1 MSLLKWKKLAKQKTE
16 LGNKINF
23 VHDTILKKQLGE
35 KTSQESFQKAFK
47 PITTKLD
54 EVAFRNLN
62 IPRLTKKRGKKLGVP
77 DYGIALEDED
87 IPDYGLDD
95 FFDEGLVP
103 ENKKQIVPKPPT
115 YEESLKDI
123 LEGKKQIY
131 VDPQY
136 FPEGP
141 QDMPPKYEEDEEID
155 YALNVEDE
163 AIALKEAEEAAEAEE
178 AEEVSANRI
187 LDHLKLSN
195 YDDIEKQLNQPE
207 MTPLMSRN
215 FLNRKV
221 KDAKIERNRLNGL
234 KAQVTHKYNKGEMSK
249 AERALQ
255 NKGIDDVRVVLNQYI
270 KYQEIQAKMFDD
282 QMKKGSGL
290 KKKKRGGNIVFFN
303 DVKQLLKKLELIV
316 GEILAGNT
324 SIEMRN
330 TGVAILD
337 MLLKTS
343 KINKAQHEKLYKT
356 YFKI

>member
-35 KTSQESFQKAFK
+35 KTSQESLQKVFK

-54 EVAFRNLN
+54 DVAFRNLN
-62 IPRLTKKRGKKLGVP
+62 IPRLKKRGRNRGVP
-77 DYGIALEDED
+77 DYAVGVEDED
-87 IPDYGLDD
+87 GGIPDYGLDD

-136 FPEGP
+136 FPEEP
-141 QDMPPKYEEDEEID
+141 QDLPPEYEEDEEID
-155 YALNVEDE
+155 YALDDEDS
-163 AIALKEAEEAAEAEE
+163 
-178 AEEVSANRI
+178 VNMI
-187 LDHLKLSN
+187 LDDLGLSN
-195 YDDIEKQLNQPE
+195 YDDIEKQLERPE
-207 MTPLMSRN
+207 MPKKQIKPFLKKKLEAANHKRN
-215 FLNRKV
+215 QLKGRKT
-221 KDAKIERNRLNGL
+221 
-234 KAQVTHKYNKGEMSK
+234 QVSQAYNKGKIGEAEK
-249 AERALQ
+249 TLKYKKIDNERA
-255 NKGIDDVRVVLNQYI
+255 VLNQFI
-270 KYQEIQAKMFDD
+270 KHYENKL
-282 QMKKGSGL
+282 KEGSGL
-290 KKKKRGGNIVFFN
+290 KKRGGNIVFFN
-303 DVKQLLKKLELIV
+303 DAKQLLKKLELIV
-316 GEILAGNT
+316 GEISAGNT

-356 YFKI
+356 YFKV

>member
-35 KTSQESFQKAFK
+35 KTSQESLQKVFK

-54 EVAFRNLN
+54 DVAFRNLN
-62 IPRLTKKRGKKLGVP
+62 IPRLKKRGRNRGVP
-77 DYGIALEDED
+77 DYAVGVEDED
-87 IPDYGLDD
+87 GGIPDYGLDD

-136 FPEGP
+136 FPEEP
-141 QDMPPKYEEDEEID
+141 QDMPPEYEEDEEID
-155 YALNVEDE
+155 YALDEED
-163 AIALKEAEEAAEAEE
+163 
-178 AEEVSANRI
+178 SANMI
-187 LDHLKLSN
+187 LDELDLSN

-207 MTPLMSRN
+207 MTPRKIKRYIDKKLTDANIKRN
-215 FLNRKV
+215 Q
-221 KDAKIERNRLNGL
+221 L
-234 KAQVTHKYNKGEMSK
+234 KGYKSQVSQAYNKGKTSEAQKTMDYK
-249 AERALQ
+249 RIDNARA
-255 NKGIDDVRVVLNQYI
+255 VLNQYI
-270 KYQEIQAKMFDD
+270 KHYENKVKM
-282 QMKKGSGL
+282 MKGSGI
-290 KKKKRGGNIVFFN
+290 KKRGGNIVFFN
-303 DVKQLLKKLELIV
+303 DVKQLLKKLELII

-324 SIEMRN
+324 SIKMRN

-356 YFKI
+356 YFKV

>member
-1 MSLLKWKKLAKQKTE
+1 MNGKNLQSKKTE

-23 VHDTILKKQLGE
+23 IHDTILKNQLGE
-35 KTSQESFQKAFK
+35 KTSQETFQKVFK

-54 EVAFRNLN
+54 EVALRNLN
-62 IPRLTKKRGKKLGVP
+62 IPRLIKKRGKKLGVP
-77 DYGIALEDED
+77 DYAVNIEDED
-87 IPDYGLDD
+87 GGVPDYGLDD

-136 FPEGP
+136 FPEEP
-141 QDMPPKYEEDEEID
+141 QDLPPEYEEDEEID
-155 YALNVEDE
+155 YALDEED
-163 AIALKEAEEAAEAEE
+163 
-178 AEEVSANRI
+178 SANMI
-187 LDHLKLSN
+187 LDELELSN

-207 MTPLMSRN
+207 MTPKKSKKYVNKKL
-215 FLNRKV
+215 
-221 KDAKIERNRLNGL
+221 KDAEFRRNQL
-234 KAQVTHKYNKGEMSK
+234 KGYKSNISKDYNKGKIGEAQKTMDYK
-249 AERALQ
+249 RIDNARA
-255 NKGIDDVRVVLNQYI
+255 VLNQYI
-270 KYQEIQAKMFDD
+270 KHYGNIVKM
-282 QMKKGSGL
+282 MEGSGL
-290 KKKKRGGNIVFFN
+290 KKRGGNIVFFN
-303 DVKQLLKKLELIV
+303 DVKQLFKKLELIV

-337 MLLKTS
+337 MLLKSST
-343 KINKAQHEKLYKT
+343 INKAQHEKLYKT

>member
-23 VHDTILKKQLGE
+23 VHDTILKNQLGE

-54 EVAFRNLN
+54 DVVFRNLN
-62 IPRLTKKRGKKLGVP
+62 IPRLTKKLGVP
-77 DYGIALEDED
+77 DYGIAIEDED

-95 FFDEGLVP
+95 FFDEGLGP
-103 ENKKQIVPKPPT
+103 ENEKQIVPKPPT

-131 VDPQY
+131 VNPQY
-136 FPEGP
+136 FPEEP
-141 QDMPPKYEEDEEID
+141 QDMPPEYEEDEEID
-155 YALNVEDE
+155 YALDEED
-163 AIALKEAEEAAEAEE
+163 
-178 AEEVSANRI
+178 SANMI
-187 LDHLKLSN
+187 LDDLDLSN
-195 YDDIEKQLNQPE
+195 YDDIEKQINQPE
-207 MTPLMSRN
+207 MTQKKIKLYVN
-215 FLNRKV
+215 KKL
-221 KDAKIERNRLNGL
+221 KDAEFRRNQL
-234 KAQVTHKYNKGEMSK
+234 KGYKTNVSKDYNKGKISEAQKTMDYK
-249 AERALQ
+249 RIDNARA
-255 NKGIDDVRVVLNQYI
+255 VLNQFI
-270 KYQEIQAKMFDD
+270 KHYENKVKM
-282 QMKKGSGL
+282 MEGSGL
-290 KKKKRGGNIVFFN
+290 KKRGGNIVFFN
-303 DVKQLLKKLELIV
+303 NVKQLLKKLELIV

>member
-1 MSLLKWKKLAKQKTE
+1 MSLLEWKKLAKQKTE

-23 VHDTILKKQLGE
+23 VHDTILKNQLGE
-35 KTSQESFQKAFK
+35 KTSQESLQKVFK

-54 EVAFRNLN
+54 DVAFMNLN
-62 IPRLTKKRGKKLGVP
+62 IPRLKKRGRNRGVP
-77 DYGIALEDED
+77 DYAVGVEDED
-87 IPDYGLDD
+87 GGIPDYGLDD

-115 YEESLKDI
+115 YKESLKDV

-136 FPEGP
+136 FPEEP
-141 QDMPPKYEEDEEID
+141 QDLPPEYEEDEEID
-155 YALNVEDE
+155 YALDEED
-163 AIALKEAEEAAEAEE
+163 
-178 AEEVSANRI
+178 SDNMI
-187 LDHLKLSN
+187 LDDLGLSN

-207 MTPLMSRN
+207 MTP
-215 FLNRKV
+215 RKTKRYIDIKL
-221 KDAKIERNRLNGL
+221 KDAMKVRNQL
-234 KAQVTHKYNKGEMSK
+234 KGRKSQASQAYNKGNLNE
-249 AERALQ
+249 AEKTLVFKILD
-255 NKGIDDVRVVLNQYI
+255 NERVVVNQYI
-270 KYQEIQAKMFDD
+270 KHYENKVKTME
-282 QMKKGSGL
+282 GSGL
-290 KKKKRGGNIVFFN
+290 KKRGGNIVFFN

-316 GEILAGNT
+316 GEISAGNT

>member
-23 VHDTILKKQLGE
+23 VHDTILKNQLGE
-35 KTSQESFQKAFK
+35 KTSQESLQKVFK

-54 EVAFRNLN
+54 DVAFMNLN
-62 IPRLTKKRGKKLGVP
+62 IPRLKKRGRNRGVP
-77 DYGIALEDED
+77 DYAVGVEDED
-87 IPDYGLDD
+87 GGIPDYGLDD

-103 ENKKQIVPKPPT
+103 ENKKQIVPKPPA

-136 FPEGP
+136 FPEEP
-141 QDMPPKYEEDEEID
+141 QDLPPEYEEDEEID
-155 YALNVEDE
+155 YALDEED
-163 AIALKEAEEAAEAEE
+163 
-178 AEEVSANRI
+178 SANMI
-187 LDHLKLSN
+187 LDELELSN
-195 YDDIEKQLNQPE
+195 YDDIEKQIIQPE
-207 MTPLMSRN
+207 MTP
-215 FLNRKV
+215 RKIKKYIDKKL
-221 KDAKIERNRLNGL
+221 KDAIKVRNQL
-234 KAQVTHKYNKGEMSK
+234 KGRKSQASQAYNKGNLNE
-249 AERALQ
+249 AEKTIVFKILDNER
-255 NKGIDDVRVVLNQYI
+255 DVLNQYI
-270 KYQEIQAKMFDD
+270 KHYGNKVKTME
-282 QMKKGSGL
+282 GSGL
-290 KKKKRGGNIVFFN
+290 KKRGGNIVFFN

-316 GEILAGNT
+316 GEISAGNT

>member
-35 KTSQESFQKAFK
+35 KTSQESLQKVFK

-54 EVAFRNLN
+54 DVAFRNLN
-62 IPRLTKKRGKKLGVP
+62 IPRLKKRGRNRGVP
-77 DYGIALEDED
+77 DYAVGVEDED
-87 IPDYGLDD
+87 GGIPDYGLDD

-136 FPEGP
+136 FPEEP
-141 QDMPPKYEEDEEID
+141 QDLPPEYEEDEEID
-155 YALNVEDE
+155 YALDEED
-163 AIALKEAEEAAEAEE
+163 
-178 AEEVSANRI
+178 SANMI
-187 LDHLKLSN
+187 LDDLGLSN
-195 YDDIEKQLNQPE
+195 YDDIEKQLERPE
-207 MTPLMSRN
+207 MPKKQIKPFLKKKVEAANHKRN
-215 FLNRKV
+215 QLKGRKS
-221 KDAKIERNRLNGL
+221 
-234 KAQVTHKYNKGEMSK
+234 QVSQEYNKGKIGE
-249 AERALQ
+249 AEKTL
-255 NKGIDDVRVVLNQYI
+255 KYKKIDNERVVLNQYI
-270 KYQEIQAKMFDD
+270 KHYENKL
-282 QMKKGSGL
+282 KEGSGL
-290 KKKKRGGNIVFFN
+290 KKRGGNIVFFN
-303 DVKQLLKKLELIV
+303 DAKQLLKKLELIV
-316 GEILAGNT
+316 GEISAGNT

>member
-1 MSLLKWKKLAKQKTE
+1 MSLLEWKKLAKQKTE

-23 VHDTILKKQLGE
+23 VHDTILKNQLGE
-35 KTSQESFQKAFK
+35 KTSQESLQKVFK

-54 EVAFRNLN
+54 DVAFRNLN
-62 IPRLTKKRGKKLGVP
+62 IPRLKKRGRNRGVP
-77 DYGIALEDED
+77 DYAVGVEDED
-87 IPDYGLDD
+87 GGIPDYGLDD

-103 ENKKQIVPKPPT
+103 ENKKQIVPKPPA

-123 LEGKKQIY
+123 LEGNKQIY

-136 FPEGP
+136 FPEEP
-141 QDMPPKYEEDEEID
+141 QDLPPEYEEDDEID
-155 YALNVEDE
+155 YALDEED
-163 AIALKEAEEAAEAEE
+163 
-178 AEEVSANRI
+178 SANMI
-187 LDHLKLSN
+187 LDELELSN

-207 MTPLMSRN
+207 MTP
-215 FLNRKV
+215 RKIKRYIDKKL
-221 KDAKIERNRLNGL
+221 KDAEFRRNQL
-234 KAQVTHKYNKGEMSK
+234 KGYKSNISKDYNKGKIGEAQKTMDYK
-249 AERALQ
+249 RIDNARA
-255 NKGIDDVRVVLNQYI
+255 VLNQYI
-270 KYQEIQAKMFDD
+270 KHYANKVKTME
-282 QMKKGSGL
+282 GSGL
-290 KKKKRGGNIVFFN
+290 KKRGRNIVFFN

>member
-1 MSLLKWKKLAKQKTE
+1 MS
-16 LGNKINF
+16 
-23 VHDTILKKQLGE
+23 KKQLGE
-35 KTSQESFQKAFK
+35 KTSQESLQKVFK

-54 EVAFRNLN
+54 DVAFRNLN
-62 IPRLTKKRGKKLGVP
+62 IPRLKKRGRNRGVP
-77 DYGIALEDED
+77 DYAVGVEDED
-87 IPDYGLDD
+87 GGIPDYGLDD

-136 FPEGP
+136 FPEEP
-141 QDMPPKYEEDEEID
+141 QDLPPEYEEDEEID
-155 YALNVEDE
+155 YALDEED
-163 AIALKEAEEAAEAEE
+163 
-178 AEEVSANRI
+178 SANMI
-187 LDHLKLSN
+187 LDELDLSN

-207 MTPLMSRN
+207 MTPRKIKRYIDKKLTDANIKRN
-215 FLNRKV
+215 Q
-221 KDAKIERNRLNGL
+221 L
-234 KAQVTHKYNKGEMSK
+234 KGYKSQVSQAYNKGKISEAQKTMDYK
-249 AERALQ
+249 RIDNARA
-255 NKGIDDVRVVLNQYI
+255 VLNQYI
-270 KYQEIQAKMFDD
+270 KHYENKVETIQ
-282 QMKKGSGL
+282 GSGI
-290 KKKKRGGNIVFFN
+290 KKRGGNIVFFN

-343 KINKAQHEKLYKT
+343 TLNKAQHEKLYKT

>member
-35 KTSQESFQKAFK
+35 KTSQESLQKVFK

-54 EVAFRNLN
+54 DVAFRNLN
-62 IPRLTKKRGKKLGVP
+62 IPRLKKRGRNRGVP
-77 DYGIALEDED
+77 DYAVGVEDED
-87 IPDYGLDD
+87 GGIPDYGLDD

-136 FPEGP
+136 FPEEP
-141 QDMPPKYEEDEEID
+141 QDLPPEYEEDEEID
-155 YALNVEDE
+155 YALDEED
-163 AIALKEAEEAAEAEE
+163 
-178 AEEVSANRI
+178 SDNMI
-187 LDHLKLSN
+187 LDELELSN
-195 YDDIEKQLNQPE
+195 YDDIEKQINQPE
-207 MTPLMSRN
+207 MTQRKIKKYVNKKLKEAEFKRN
-215 FLNRKV
+215 QLKGYKTNV
-221 KDAKIERNRLNGL
+221 SKD
-234 KAQVTHKYNKGEMSK
+234 YNKGKINEAQK
-249 AERALQ
+249 TLDYKRIDNARA
-255 NKGIDDVRVVLNQYI
+255 VLNQYI
-270 KYQEIQAKMFDD
+270 KHYENKL
-282 QMKKGSGL
+282 KEGSGL
-290 KKKKRGGNIVFFN
+290 KKRGGNIVFFN
-303 DVKQLLKKLELIV
+303 DAKQLLKKLELIV
-316 GEILAGNT
+316 GEISAGNT

>member
-1 MSLLKWKKLAKQKTE
+1 M
-16 LGNKINF
+16 
-23 VHDTILKKQLGE
+23 GE

-77 DYGIALEDED
+77 DYAVNIEDEYGG

-103 ENKKQIVPKPPT
+103 ENEKQIVPKPPT

-131 VDPQY
+131 VDPQ
-136 FPEGP
+136 
-141 QDMPPKYEEDEEID
+141 DMPPEYEEDEEID
-155 YALNVEDE
+155 YALDEEDSVN
-163 AIALKEAEEAAEAEE
+163 I
-178 AEEVSANRI
+178 I
-187 LDHLKLSN
+187 LDELKLSN
-195 YDDIEKQLNQPE
+195 YDDIEKQINQPE
-207 MTPLMSRN
+207 MTPRKIEKY
-215 FLNRKV
+215 LNKKL
-221 KDAKIERNRLNGL
+221 KDADFRRNQL
-234 KAQVTHKYNKGEMSK
+234 KGRKTQVLQAFNKGKIGEAQKTMDYK
-249 AERALQ
+249 R
-255 NKGIDDVRVVLNQYI
+255 IDNARVVLNQYI
-270 KYQEIQAKMFDD
+270 KHYGNKVKM
-282 QMKKGSGL
+282 KEGSGL
-290 KKKKRGGNIVFFN
+290 KKRGGNIVFFN

-316 GEILAGNT
+316 GEISAGNT

>member
-1 MSLLKWKKLAKQKTE
+1 MSLLEWKKLAKQKTE

-23 VHDTILKKQLGE
+23 IHDTILKNQLGE
-35 KTSQESFQKAFK
+35 KISQESFQKVFK

-54 EVAFRNLN
+54 DVAFRNLN
-62 IPRLTKKRGKKLGVP
+62 IPRLTKKRVVP

-136 FPEGP
+136 FPEEP
-141 QDMPPKYEEDEEID
+141 QDMMPPEYEEDEEID
-155 YALNVEDE
+155 YALDEED
-163 AIALKEAEEAAEAEE
+163 
-178 AEEVSANRI
+178 SADMI
-187 LDHLKLSN
+187 LDDLELSN
-195 YDDIEKQLNQPE
+195 YDNIEKQLNLPE
-207 MTPLMSRN
+207 MTPKKSKKY
-215 FLNRKV
+215 LNKKV
-221 KDAKIERNRLNGL
+221 KDAEFRRNQL
-234 KAQVTHKYNKGEMSK
+234 KGYKSNISKDYNKGKIGEAQKTMDYK
-249 AERALQ
+249 RIDNARA
-255 NKGIDDVRVVLNQYI
+255 VLNQYI
-270 KYQEIQAKMFDD
+270 KHYTNKVKTME
-282 QMKKGSGL
+282 GSGL
-290 KKKKRGGNIVFFN
+290 KKRGGNIVFFN

-316 GEILAGNT
+316 GEISAGNT

>member
-35 KTSQESFQKAFK
+35 KTSQESLQKVFK

-54 EVAFRNLN
+54 DVAFMNLN
-62 IPRLTKKRGKKLGVP
+62 IPQLKKRGRNRGVP
-77 DYGIALEDED
+77 DYAVGVEDED
-87 IPDYGLDD
+87 GGIPDYGLDD

-136 FPEGP
+136 FPEEP
-141 QDMPPKYEEDEEID
+141 QDLPPEYEEDEEID
-155 YALNVEDE
+155 YALDDEDS
-163 AIALKEAEEAAEAEE
+163 
-178 AEEVSANRI
+178 VNMI
-187 LDHLKLSN
+187 LDDLGLSN
-195 YDDIEKQLNQPE
+195 YDDIEKQLERPE
-207 MTPLMSRN
+207 MPKKQIKPFLKKKLEAANHKRN
-215 FLNRKV
+215 QLKGRKT
-221 KDAKIERNRLNGL
+221 
-234 KAQVTHKYNKGEMSK
+234 QVSQAYNKGKIGEAEK
-249 AERALQ
+249 TLKYKKIDNERA
-255 NKGIDDVRVVLNQYI
+255 VLNQYI
-270 KYQEIQAKMFDD
+270 KHYENKL
-282 QMKKGSGL
+282 KKGSGL
-290 KKKKRGGNIVFFN
+290 KKRGGNIVFFN
-303 DVKQLLKKLELIV
+303 DAKQLLKKLELIV
-316 GEILAGNT
+316 GEISAGNT

>member
-1 MSLLKWKKLAKQKTE
+1 MSLLEWKKLAKQKTE

-23 VHDTILKKQLGE
+23 VHDTILKNQLGE
-35 KTSQESFQKAFK
+35 KISQESFQKVFK

-54 EVAFRNLN
+54 DVAFRNLN
-62 IPRLTKKRGKKLGVP
+62 IPRLKKRGRNRGVP
-77 DYGIALEDED
+77 DYAVGVEDED
-87 IPDYGLDD
+87 GGIPDYGLDD
-95 FFDEGLVP
+95 FFDEGLAP

-136 FPEGP
+136 FPVKKP
-141 QDMPPKYEEDEEID
+141 KDLPPEYEEDEEID
-155 YALNVEDE
+155 YALDEED
-163 AIALKEAEEAAEAEE
+163 
-178 AEEVSANRI
+178 SDNMI
-187 LDHLKLSN
+187 LDDLKLSN
-195 YDDIEKQLNQPE
+195 YDDIEKQINLPE
-207 MTPLMSRN
+207 MTQLKIKKYVN
-215 FLNRKV
+215 KKL
-221 KDAKIERNRLNGL
+221 KDAEFRRNQL
-234 KAQVTHKYNKGEMSK
+234 KGRKSQVSQAYNKGKIGEAQKTMQYK
-249 AERALQ
+249 R
-255 NKGIDDVRVVLNQYI
+255 IDNASAVLNQYI
-270 KYQEIQAKMFDD
+270 QHYVNKVKTME
-282 QMKKGSGL
+282 GSGL
-290 KKKKRGGNIVFFN
+290 KKRGGNIVFFN

-316 GEILAGNT
+316 GEISAGNT

>member
-1 MSLLKWKKLAKQKTE
+1 MSLLEWKKLAKQKTE

-35 KTSQESFQKAFK
+35 KTSQESLQKVFK

-54 EVAFRNLN
+54 DVAFRNLN
-62 IPRLTKKRGKKLGVP
+62 IPRLKKRGRNRGVP
-77 DYGIALEDED
+77 DYAVGVEDED
-87 IPDYGLDD
+87 GGIPDYGLDD

-136 FPEGP
+136 FPEEP
-141 QDMPPKYEEDEEID
+141 QDLPPEYEEDEEID
-155 YALNVEDE
+155 YALDEED
-163 AIALKEAEEAAEAEE
+163 
-178 AEEVSANRI
+178 SANMI
-187 LDHLKLSN
+187 LDDLGLSN
-195 YDDIEKQLNQPE
+195 YDDIEKQLERPE
-207 MTPLMSRN
+207 MPKKQIKPFLKKKVEAANHKRN
-215 FLNRKV
+215 QLKGRKS
-221 KDAKIERNRLNGL
+221 
-234 KAQVTHKYNKGEMSK
+234 QVSQEYNKGKIGE
-249 AERALQ
+249 AEKTL
-255 NKGIDDVRVVLNQYI
+255 KYKKIDNERVVLNQYI
-270 KYQEIQAKMFDD
+270 KHYENKVKTME
-282 QMKKGSGL
+282 GSGL
-290 KKKKRGGNIVFFN
+290 KKRGGNIVFFN
-303 DVKQLLKKLELIV
+303 DAKQLLKKLELIV

>member
-23 VHDTILKKQLGE
+23 VHDTILKNQLGE
-35 KTSQESFQKAFK
+35 KISQESFQKAFK

-54 EVAFRNLN
+54 DVAFRNLN

-103 ENKKQIVPKPPT
+103 ENEKQIVPKPPT
-115 YEESLKDI
+115 YEESLQDI
-123 LEGKKQIY
+123 LE
-131 VDPQY
+131 
-136 FPEGP
+136 
-141 QDMPPKYEEDEEID
+141 DMPPEYEEDEEID
-155 YALNVEDE
+155 YALDEED
-163 AIALKEAEEAAEAEE
+163 
-178 AEEVSANRI
+178 SANMI
-187 LDHLKLSN
+187 LDDLGLSN
-195 YDDIEKQLNQPE
+195 YDAIEKQLNQPE
-207 MTPLMSRN
+207 MTQ
-215 FLNRKV
+215 RKIKKYV
-221 KDAKIERNRLNGL
+221 NKKLKDAEFKRNQLKGHKTQVSRAYIKGKIGE
-234 KAQVTHKYNKGEMSK
+234 AQKTMDYKRIDN
-249 AERALQ
+249 ARA
-255 NKGIDDVRVVLNQYI
+255 VLNQYI
-270 KYQEIQAKMFDD
+270 QHYANKVKTME
-282 QMKKGSGL
+282 GSGL
-290 KKKKRGGNIVFFN
+290 KKRGGNIVFFN

-356 YFKI
+356 YFKV

>member
-1 MSLLKWKKLAKQKTE
+1 MSLLEWKKLAKQKTE

-23 VHDTILKKQLGE
+23 VHDTILKNQLGE
-35 KTSQESFQKAFK
+35 KTSQESLQKVFK

-54 EVAFRNLN
+54 DVAFRNLN
-62 IPRLTKKRGKKLGVP
+62 IPRLKKRGRNRGVP
-77 DYGIALEDED
+77 DYAVDAEDED
-87 IPDYGLDD
+87 GGIPDYGLDD

-123 LEGKKQIY
+123 LEGEKQIY

-136 FPEGP
+136 FPVKP
-141 QDMPPKYEEDEEID
+141 QDLLPEYEEDEEID
-155 YALNVEDE
+155 YALDEED
-163 AIALKEAEEAAEAEE
+163 
-178 AEEVSANRI
+178 SDNMI
-187 LDHLKLSN
+187 LDDLELSN

-207 MTPLMSRN
+207 MTPQKSKKYIN
-215 FLNRKV
+215 KKV
-221 KDAKIERNRLNGL
+221 KDAEFRRNQL
-234 KAQVTHKYNKGEMSK
+234 KGYKSNISKDYNKGKIGEAQKTMDYK
-249 AERALQ
+249 R
-255 NKGIDDVRVVLNQYI
+255 IDNASAVLNQYI
-270 KYQEIQAKMFDD
+270 KHYANKVKTM
-282 QMKKGSGL
+282 KGSGL
-290 KKKKRGGNIVFFN
+290 KKRGGNIVFFN

-316 GEILAGNT
+316 GEISAGNT

>member
-1 MSLLKWKKLAKQKTE
+1 MSLLEWKKLAKQKTE

-23 VHDTILKKQLGE
+23 VHDTILKNQLGE
-35 KTSQESFQKAFK
+35 KTSQESLQKVFK

-54 EVAFRNLN
+54 DVAFMNLN
-62 IPRLTKKRGKKLGVP
+62 IPRLKKRGRNRGVP
-77 DYGIALEDED
+77 DYAVGVEDED
-87 IPDYGLDD
+87 GGIPDYGLDD

-136 FPEGP
+136 FPEE
-141 QDMPPKYEEDEEID
+141 PPEYEEDEEID
-155 YALNVEDE
+155 YALDEED
-163 AIALKEAEEAAEAEE
+163 
-178 AEEVSANRI
+178 SANMI
-187 LDHLKLSN
+187 LDELELSN

-207 MTPLMSRN
+207 MTPRKIKRYIDKKLTDANIKRN
-215 FLNRKV
+215 Q
-221 KDAKIERNRLNGL
+221 L
-234 KAQVTHKYNKGEMSK
+234 KGYKSQVSQAYNKGKISEAQKTMDYK
-249 AERALQ
+249 RIDNARA
-255 NKGIDDVRVVLNQYI
+255 VLNQYI
-270 KYQEIQAKMFDD
+270 KHYENKVETIQ
-282 QMKKGSGL
+282 GSGI
-290 KKKKRGGNIVFFN
+290 KKRGGNIVFFN

-316 GEILAGNT
+316 GEISAGNT

>member
-1 MSLLKWKKLAKQKTE
+1 MSLLEWKKLAKQKTE

-23 VHDTILKKQLGE
+23 VHNTILKNQLGE
-35 KTSQESFQKAFK
+35 KTSQESLQKVFK

-54 EVAFRNLN
+54 DVAFRNLN
-62 IPRLTKKRGKKLGVP
+62 IPRLKKRGKKLGVP
-77 DYGIALEDED
+77 DYAVGVEDED
-87 IPDYGLDD
+87 GGIPNYGLDD

-136 FPEGP
+136 FPEEP
-141 QDMPPKYEEDEEID
+141 QDMPPEYEEDEEID
-155 YALNVEDE
+155 YALDEED
-163 AIALKEAEEAAEAEE
+163 
-178 AEEVSANRI
+178 SANMI
-187 LDHLKLSN
+187 LDDLELSN
-195 YDDIEKQLNQPE
+195 YDDIEKQINLPE
-207 MTPLMSRN
+207 MTPRKIEKY
-215 FLNRKV
+215 LNKKL
-221 KDAKIERNRLNGL
+221 KDADFRRNQL
-234 KAQVTHKYNKGEMSK
+234 KGRKSQVSQAYNKGKIGEAQKTMDYK
-249 AERALQ
+249 R
-255 NKGIDDVRVVLNQYI
+255 IDNASAVLNQYI
-270 KYQEIQAKMFDD
+270 KHYENKL
-282 QMKKGSGL
+282 KEGSGL
-290 KKKKRGGNIVFFN
+290 KKRGGNIVFFN

-316 GEILAGNT
+316 GEISAGNT

>member
-23 VHDTILKKQLGE
+23 VHDTILKNQLGE
-35 KTSQESFQKAFK
+35 KISQESFQKAFK

-54 EVAFRNLN
+54 DVAFRNLN

-87 IPDYGLDD
+87 IPDYGLD
-95 FFDEGLVP
+95 EGLVP
-103 ENKKQIVPKPPT
+103 DNEKQIVPKPPT
-115 YEESLKDI
+115 YEESLQDV

-136 FPEGP
+136 FPEEP
-141 QDMPPKYEEDEEID
+141 QDMPPEYEEDEEID
-155 YALNVEDE
+155 YTLDEED
-163 AIALKEAEEAAEAEE
+163 
-178 AEEVSANRI
+178 SANMI
-187 LDHLKLSN
+187 LDDLGLSN
-195 YDDIEKQLNQPE
+195 YDDIEKRQNQPE
-207 MTPLMSRN
+207 MTQQKIKLYVN
-215 FLNRKV
+215 KKL
-221 KDAKIERNRLNGL
+221 KDAEFRRKQL
-234 KAQVTHKYNKGEMSK
+234 KGYKSQVSQAYNKGKISEAQK
-249 AERALQ
+249 TLDYKRIDNARA
-255 NKGIDDVRVVLNQYI
+255 VLNQYI
-270 KYQEIQAKMFDD
+270 KHYENKVKM
-282 QMKKGSGL
+282 MKGSGL
-290 KKKKRGGNIVFFN
+290 KKRGGNIVFFN

>member
-23 VHDTILKKQLGE
+23 VHDTILKNQLGE
-35 KTSQESFQKAFK
+35 KTSQESLQKVFK

-54 EVAFRNLN
+54 DVAFRNLN
-62 IPRLTKKRGKKLGVP
+62 IPRLKKRGRNRGVP
-77 DYGIALEDED
+77 DYAVGVEDED
-87 IPDYGLDD
+87 GGIPDYGLDD

-115 YEESLKDI
+115 YKESLKDV

-131 VDPQY
+131 VDLQY
-136 FPEGP
+136 FPEEP
-141 QDMPPKYEEDEEID
+141 QDLPPEYEEDEEID
-155 YALNVEDE
+155 YALDEED
-163 AIALKEAEEAAEAEE
+163 
-178 AEEVSANRI
+178 SDNMI
-187 LDHLKLSN
+187 LDDLGLSN

-207 MTPLMSRN
+207 MTP
-215 FLNRKV
+215 RKTKRYIDIKL
-221 KDAKIERNRLNGL
+221 KDAMKVRNQL
-234 KAQVTHKYNKGEMSK
+234 KGRKSQASQAYNKGNLNE
-249 AERALQ
+249 AEKTLVFKILD
-255 NKGIDDVRVVLNQYI
+255 NERVVVNQYI
-270 KYQEIQAKMFDD
+270 KHYENKVKTME
-282 QMKKGSGL
+282 GSGL
-290 KKKKRGGNIVFFN
+290 KKRGGNIVFFN

>member
-35 KTSQESFQKAFK
+35 KTSQESLQKVFK

-54 EVAFRNLN
+54 DVAFRNLN
-62 IPRLTKKRGKKLGVP
+62 IPRLKKRGRNRGVP
-77 DYGIALEDED
+77 DYAVGVEDED
-87 IPDYGLDD
+87 GGIPDYGLDD

-136 FPEGP
+136 FPEEP
-141 QDMPPKYEEDEEID
+141 QDMPPEYEEDEEID
-155 YALNVEDE
+155 YALDEED
-163 AIALKEAEEAAEAEE
+163 
-178 AEEVSANRI
+178 SANMI
-187 LDHLKLSN
+187 LDELDLSN
-195 YDDIEKQLNQPE
+195 YDDIEKQLERPE
-207 MTPLMSRN
+207 MPKKQIKPFLKKKVEAANHKRN
-215 FLNRKV
+215 QLKGRKS
-221 KDAKIERNRLNGL
+221 
-234 KAQVTHKYNKGEMSK
+234 QVSQEYNKGKIGE
-249 AERALQ
+249 AEKTL
-255 NKGIDDVRVVLNQYI
+255 KYKKIDNERVVLNQYI
-270 KYQEIQAKMFDD
+270 KHYENKVKTME
-282 QMKKGSGL
+282 GSGL
-290 KKKKRGGNIVFFN
+290 KKRGGNIVFFN
-303 DVKQLLKKLELIV
+303 DAKQLLKKLELIV

-356 YFKI
+356 YFKV

>member
-23 VHDTILKKQLGE
+23 VHDTILKNQLGE
-35 KTSQESFQKAFK
+35 KISQESFQKAFK

-54 EVAFRNLN
+54 DVAFRNLN

-77 DYGIALEDED
+77 DYGIALEDEG
-87 IPDYGLDD
+87 IPDYGLEDL
-95 FFDEGLVP
+95 FDEGVVP
-103 ENKKQIVPKPPT
+103 ENEKQIVPKPPT
-115 YEESLKDI
+115 YEESLKDV
-123 LEGKKQIY
+123 LEGKKQVY

-136 FPEGP
+136 SPEEP
-141 QDMPPKYEEDEEID
+141 QDMPPEYEEDEEID
-155 YALNVEDE
+155 YALDEEDS
-163 AIALKEAEEAAEAEE
+163 
-178 AEEVSANRI
+178 VNMI
-187 LDHLKLSN
+187 LDDLGLSN

-207 MTPLMSRN
+207 MTQQKMKLYVN
-215 FLNRKV
+215 KKL
-221 KDAKIERNRLNGL
+221 KDAETRRNQLKGHKSQVSQAYKKGKIGEAQKTMDYKRLDN
-234 KAQVTHKYNKGEMSK
+234 A
-249 AERALQ
+249 RA
-255 NKGIDDVRVVLNQYI
+255 VLNQYI
-270 KYQEIQAKMFDD
+270 KHYENKVKM
-282 QMKKGSGL
+282 MKGSGL
-290 KKKKRGGNIVFFN
+290 KKRGGNIVFFN

>member
-1 MSLLKWKKLAKQKTE
+1 MSLLEWKKLAKQKTE

-23 VHDTILKKQLGE
+23 VHDTILKNQLGE
-35 KTSQESFQKAFK
+35 KTSQESLQKVFK

-54 EVAFRNLN
+54 EVALRNLN

-103 ENKKQIVPKPPT
+103 ENKKQMVPKPPT
-115 YEESLKDI
+115 YEESLKDV
-123 LEGKKQIY
+123 LEGEKQIY

-136 FPEGP
+136 FPEKP
-141 QDMPPKYEEDEEID
+141 QDLPPEYEEDEEID
-155 YALNVEDE
+155 YALDEED
-163 AIALKEAEEAAEAEE
+163 
-178 AEEVSANRI
+178 SANMI
-187 LDHLKLSN
+187 LDELELSN
-195 YDDIEKQLNQPE
+195 YDDIEKQINQPE
-207 MTPLMSRN
+207 MTQ
-215 FLNRKV
+215 RKIKKYV
-221 KDAKIERNRLNGL
+221 NKKLKDAEFRRNQL
-234 KAQVTHKYNKGEMSK
+234 KGKKGNISKEYNKGKIGE
-249 AERALQ
+249 AEKTMKHKR
-255 NKGIDDVRVVLNQYI
+255 IDNARVVLNQYI
-270 KYQEIQAKMFDD
+270 KHYENKVKTME
-282 QMKKGSGL
+282 GSGL
-290 KKKKRGGNIVFFN
+290 KKRGGNIVFFN

-316 GEILAGNT
+316 GEISAGNT